1 MIFKYTKFN
10 YDILFRF
17 FVIMQNVFVL
27 FLSEYLSPNQRSYY
41 DVIDDVTTL
50 KYTVSNIIWD
60 GFSYLTSNW
69 NYV

>member
-10 YDILFRF
+10 YEILFRF
-17 FVIMQNVFVL
+17 FVIMQNVFTS

-50 KYTVSNIIWD
+50 KYTFSNIIWD